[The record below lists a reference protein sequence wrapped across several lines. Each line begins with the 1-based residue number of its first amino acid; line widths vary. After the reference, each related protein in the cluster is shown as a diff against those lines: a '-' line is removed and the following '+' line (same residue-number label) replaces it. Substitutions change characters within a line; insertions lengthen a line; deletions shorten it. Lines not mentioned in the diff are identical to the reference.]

1 MSEPI
6 PILFQL
12 LMAIVAGPIW
22 PITNI
27 IYFDV
32 YFMCLTFLQHDAG
45 EKVGEDDKD
54 SIGCQNKDN
63 QFRQMVK
70 NEIYCSLAF
79 VLSWHVRFEICF
91 ADLTSFV
98 IFALAFCLWSCVL

>member
-6 PILFQL
+6 SILFQL
-12 LMAIVAGPIW
+12 LMALVAGPIW

-54 SIGCQNKDN
+54 SISRKMTDIGRCLVSIE
-63 QFRQMVK
+63 FRLVLWGGF
-70 NEIYCSLAF
+70 CSSD
-79 VLSWHVRFEICF
+79 VSCCF
-91 ADLTSFV
+91 
-98 IFALAFCLWSCVL
+98 

>member
-45 EKVGEDDKD
+45 EKVGED
-54 SIGCQNKDN
+54 
-63 QFRQMVK
+63 
-70 NEIYCSLAF
+70 
-79 VLSWHVRFEICF
+79 
-91 ADLTSFV
+91 
-98 IFALAFCLWSCVL
+98 

>member
-6 PILFQL
+6 SILFQL
-12 LMAIVAGPIW
+12 LMALVAGPIW

-54 SIGCQNKDN
+54 SIWPS
-63 QFRQMVK
+63 
-70 NEIYCSLAF
+70 ILALRTF
-79 VLSWHVRFEICF
+79 IFSVCRLLKQTN
-91 ADLTSFV
+91 ADLNGLMF
-98 IFALAFCLWSCVL
+98 

>member
-6 PILFQL
+6 SILFQL

-54 SIGCQNKDN
+54 SIGCQNKDKLV
-63 QFRQMVK
+63 FRCL
-70 NEIYCSLAF
+70 EDCSCL
-79 VLSWHVRFEICF
+79 LSLCEKEEQRFLS
-91 ADLTSFV
+91 A
-98 IFALAFCLWSCVL
+98 

>member
-6 PILFQL
+6 SILFQL
-12 LMAIVAGPIW
+12 LMALVAGPIW

-45 EKVGEDDKD
+45 EKVGEDDED

-70 NEIYCSLAF
+70 NEITA
-79 VLSWHVRFEICF
+79 VLPSFYLGMC
-91 ADLTSFV
+91 DLK
-98 IFALAFCLWSCVL
+98 FALRI

>member
-6 PILFQL
+6 SILFQL

-45 EKVGEDDKD
+45 EKVGEDDKMIRIHAR
-54 SIGCQNKDN
+54 SI
-63 QFRQMVK
+63 
-70 NEIYCSLAF
+70 ETIL
-79 VLSWHVRFEICF
+79 
-91 ADLTSFV
+91 
-98 IFALAFCLWSCVL
+98 